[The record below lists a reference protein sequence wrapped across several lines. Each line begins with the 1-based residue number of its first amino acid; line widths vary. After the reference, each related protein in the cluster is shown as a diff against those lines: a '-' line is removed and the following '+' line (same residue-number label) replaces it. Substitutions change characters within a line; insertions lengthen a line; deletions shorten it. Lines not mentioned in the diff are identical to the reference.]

1 MCPIRFSNTSRKLIQ
16 CLWLCKRLFEVDSG
30 SGSQAA
36 ISEITLKM
44 LACIAYAISHPVEAD
59 SVVPLNKQHAIMKPN
74 VQYHIHMTNHR

>member
-1 MCPIRFSNTSRKLIQ
+1 VPDTIFHTSKSGS
-16 CLWLCKRLFEVDSG
+16 LWLCKQLVEVDSG

-44 LACIAYAISHPVEAD
+44 LACITYAISNPVEAD

-74 VQYHIHMTNHR
+74 VNIVFT